1 MDDPEETDV
10 VMAGEISLPGFLVKA
25 LHVMISIVAF
35 CMMLL
40 IFVDVFMRYGF
51 NSPLPGAFEIEQFM
65 LALLVFLSLPI
76 VVWADENISVAL
88 FAGLFRGRSARV
100 LKLLIMI
107 VNVGALCLMGALVL
121 RQFNS
126 LQQSQQTTG
135 YLEWPIAPLA
145 MAMFLL
151 IALAA
156 IIQIAMLWSFA
167 KNPELGRSK

>member
-1 MDDPEETDV
+1 M
-10 VMAGEISLPGFLVKA
+10 
-25 LHVMISIVAF
+25 
-35 CMMLL
+35 
-40 IFVDVFMRYGF
+40 
-51 NSPLPGAFEIEQFM
+51 
-65 LALLVFLSLPI
+65 
-76 VVWADENISVAL
+76 
-88 FAGLFRGRSARV
+88 FRGRSARV

-151 IALAA
+151 IALAI
-156 IIQIAMLWSFA
+156 IIQVAMLWSFA